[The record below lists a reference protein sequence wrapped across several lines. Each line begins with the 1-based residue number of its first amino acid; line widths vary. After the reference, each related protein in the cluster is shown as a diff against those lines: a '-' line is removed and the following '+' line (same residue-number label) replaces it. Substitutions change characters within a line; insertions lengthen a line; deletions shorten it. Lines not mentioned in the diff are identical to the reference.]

1 MQAVSAIKLKFT
13 VFMSDGTTK
22 ILQSKNFHL
31 DLNLIRT
38 DGGHGG
44 ENMDFRR
51 PSDTIRNCR

>member
-1 MQAVSAIKLKFT
+1 MQAVSAIKFT
-13 VFMSDGTTK
+13 SMSDRTNK

-38 DGGHGG
+38 HGGHGG

-51 PSDTIRNCR
+51 PSDTIGNGR